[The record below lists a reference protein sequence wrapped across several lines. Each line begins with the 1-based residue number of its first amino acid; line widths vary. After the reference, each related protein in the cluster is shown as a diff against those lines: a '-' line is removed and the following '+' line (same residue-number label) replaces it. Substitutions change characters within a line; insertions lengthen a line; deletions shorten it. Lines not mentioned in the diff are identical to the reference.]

1 MAFETGHQ
9 KVGGRKKGT
18 PNKLTKEMRDVLK
31 GLVAEELDTLGQRR
45 EELEPKDRLEV
56 FIKLLPFMLPKTQ
69 SIAHTKGE
77 GLEMEW

>member
-18 PNKLTKEMRDVLK
+18 PNKLTKEMREVLK
-31 GLVAEELDTLGQRR
+31 DVVADELNTLGQRL
-45 EELEPKDRLEV
+45 EELKPKDRLEV
-56 FIKLLPFMLPKTQ
+56 FIKLLPFVLPKMQ

-77 GLEMEW
+77 GFEVEW